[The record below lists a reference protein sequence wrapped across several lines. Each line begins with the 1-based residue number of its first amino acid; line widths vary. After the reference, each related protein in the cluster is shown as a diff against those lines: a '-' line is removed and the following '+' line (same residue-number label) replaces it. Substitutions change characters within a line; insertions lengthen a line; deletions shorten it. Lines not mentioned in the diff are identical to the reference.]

1 MQEKIDTLDRALKD
15 SNLSGEDATRMGGG
29 ADTLIREYL
38 RISAIDSENTF
49 KQAQARQ
56 KVDAAA
62 ANQVSDAASRT
73 NIRQLVR
80 TYMGGV
86 IASQDNV
93 SAMADAYT
101 KQAISEGVFGSPEL
115 FGDDVLG
122 TARMNA
128 AKSIVADAL
137 STMGGPM
144 TRQEI
149 RQQGAEKAFRA
160 FFAPNKTM
168 PMGDAMK
175 RIMSEA
181 ESQFPQE
188 RAALRKQLEE
198 QAAANRKKQL
208 EAEAV
213 RLREALQQRRDSMK

>member
-1 MQEKIDTLDRALKD
+1 
-15 SNLSGEDATRMGGG
+15 
-29 ADTLIREYL
+29 
-38 RISAIDSENTF
+38 
-49 KQAQARQ
+49 
-56 KVDAAA
+56 
-62 ANQVSDAASRT
+62 
-73 NIRQLVR
+73 
-80 TYMGGV
+80 
-86 IASQDNV
+86 
-93 SAMADAYT
+93 
-101 KQAISEGVFGSPEL
+101 
-115 FGDDVLG
+115 
-122 TARMNA
+122 
-128 AKSIVADAL
+128 
-137 STMGGPM
+137 M